1 MLMKRLFPLLL
12 SFLSLAAFAED
23 TKSPLPAWFMR
34 PAAHTY
40 VGICE
45 PNGDVQEAINV
56 ALLHYLICHD
66 FSGKKRK
73 KVVANTVVKKN
84 K

>member
-23 TKSPLPAWFMR
+23 TKSPLSAWFMR

-73 KVVANTVVKKN
+73 KVVANTVVKKT